1 MVSIGEYLIQQL
13 YAHGVRHIFGVPGD
27 YVLGFYDQL
36 VRSNLLKMVNTC
48 DEQGA
53 GIAADAYA
61 RVNGLGAVCITY
73 AVGGFKVVNSTA
85 QAYAEKSP
93 VIVISGAP
101 GMKERKRDPLL
112 HHKVRSFDAQRRI
125 FEEITVASTLL
136 SDPRTA
142 AGEIDRC
149 LTESVRHKMPAYIEL
164 PRDVACLPIASD
176 HTGLCEVQEASDQV
190 ALQEA
195 LEEAVA
201 MINRAQRPVIVAGV
215 ELHRF
220 GLQRQLLD
228 LVESTNIPIATLL
241 LSKSVIS
248 ERHPLY
254 LGLYE
259 GALGHDYIREYVES
273 SDCLVML
280 GAFLTDVEL
289 GTTDSPS
296 KIDLGKTINVTSE
309 KLSIGYHNYENVRL
323 QDFMRGLLNS
333 KLNPREYS
341 SIRPF
346 TAVINHTGQ
355 SFLPVKG
362 QKVTVARLFQQLD
375 SFLNDEMVVIADVG
389 DALFG
394 GSDLVIHQGTEFLS
408 PAYYLSL
415 GFAIPAAV
423 GAQMAN
429 PGLRPIVLVGDGAFQ
444 MTGIEVSTIARYRL
458 NPIII
463 VINNRGYGTERP
475 MLDGPFNDLQL
486 WQYSRIPDLIG
497 GNGRG
502 FFVETEDQLSE
513 ALAAAWKFN
522 EGYSIL
528 DIQIERD
535 DMSPALRRLTSN
547 MAKKVR

>member
-1 MVSIGEYLIQQL
+1 LVSVGEYLIQQL

-36 VRSNLLKMVNTC
+36 VRGNLLKMVNTC

-101 GMKERKRDPLL
+101 GMRERKRDPLL

-273 SDCLVML
+273 SDCLIML

-309 KLSIGYHNYENVRL
+309 
-323 QDFMRGLLNS
+323 
-333 KLNPREYS
+333 
-341 SIRPF
+341 
-346 TAVINHTGQ
+346 TGQ